1 MITIQGFAKLCGC
14 NTQTLR
20 YYDRIG
26 LLTPAKVD
34 EWTGYRYY
42 EEEQAMLFVK
52 IKNLQQADFTI
63 EEIKALLPGNDDLLM
78 AAFERKIEEQQ
89 QKLERIREIQRSY
102 LKETMDMQKL
112 VSTIIVFVDEH
123 LNNPVL
129 WEEFGADMDRRTE
142 ITAKAHA
149 ILADMLA
156 KNRETLETVTLTMD
170 DQAVS
175 GAENVIRAIQEG
187 NLDSAGRIL
196 VNPDGTEESDGVP
209 EDAAVIFERHGW
221 SHISEW
227 IRKMPLLKEAG
238 ERYCVFELTAESAA
252 NDVDLPMM
260 MLVMMA
266 SEMDELKGGVTC
278 NTIPSKD
285 GKNLFRLLYKKTGIS
300 S

>member
-42 EEEQAMLFVK
+42 EEEQALLFVK
-52 IKNLQQADFTI
+52 IKNLQQADFSI
-63 EEIKALLPGNDDLLM
+63 EEIKALLPGDDDLLA

-112 VSTIIVFVDEH
+112 VSTIIGFMEEQ
-123 LNNPVL
+123 LNSPAL
-129 WEEFGADMDRRTE
+129 WEEFGIDMGRKAE

-149 ILADMLA
+149 MLADMLA
-156 KNRETLETVTLTMD
+156 KNKEALETVTLTMD
-170 DQAVS
+170 DQAVT
-175 GAENVIRAIQEG
+175 GAENVIRAIQDG
-187 NLDSAGRIL
+187 NLDAADRIL
-196 VNPDGTEESDGVP
+196 VNPDGTEEPNGIP
-209 EDAAVIFERHGW
+209 EDAEVVFERHGW

-227 IRKMPLLKEAG
+227 IREMPLLKEAG
-238 ERYCVFELTAESAA
+238 ERYCVFEQTAESAA
-252 NDVDLPMM
+252 NTVGLPMM

-278 NTIPSKD
+278 NTTPSKD
-285 GKNLFRLLYKKTGIS
+285 GRNHFTLLFKKA
-300 S
+300 

>member
-42 EEEQAMLFVK
+42 EEEQALLFVK
-52 IKNLQQADFTI
+52 IKNLQQADFSI
-63 EEIKALLPGNDDLLM
+63 EEIKALLPGDDDLLA

-112 VSTIIVFVDEH
+112 VSTIIGFMEEQ
-123 LNNPVL
+123 LNSPAL
-129 WEEFGADMDRRTE
+129 WEEFGIDMGRKAE

-149 ILADMLA
+149 MLADMLA
-156 KNRETLETVTLTMD
+156 KNREALETVTLTMD
-170 DQAVS
+170 DQAVT
-175 GAENVIRAIQEG
+175 GAENVIRAIQDG
-187 NLDSAGRIL
+187 NLDAADRIL
-196 VNPDGTEESDGVP
+196 VNPDGTEEPNGIP
-209 EDAAVIFERHGW
+209 EDAEVVFKRHGW

-227 IRKMPLLKEAG
+227 IREMPLLKEAG
-238 ERYCVFELTAESAA
+238 ERYCVFEQTAESAA
-252 NDVDLPMM
+252 NTVGLPMM

-278 NTIPSKD
+278 NTTPSKD
-285 GKNLFRLLYKKTGIS
+285 GRNHFTLLFKKA
-300 S
+300 

>member
-1 MITIQGFAKLCGC
+1 MITIQGFARLCGC
-14 NTQTLR
+14 NAQTLR

-42 EEEQAMLFVK
+42 EEEQALLFVK
-52 IKNLQQADFTI
+52 IKNLQQADFSI
-63 EEIKALLPGNDDLLM
+63 EEIKALLPGDDDLLA

-112 VSTIIVFVDEH
+112 VSTIIGFMEEQ
-123 LNNPVL
+123 LNSPAL
-129 WEEFGADMDRRTE
+129 WEEFGIDMGRKAE

-149 ILADMLA
+149 MLADMLA
-156 KNRETLETVTLTMD
+156 KNREALETVTLTMD
-170 DQAVS
+170 DQAVT
-175 GAENVIRAIQEG
+175 GAENVIRAIRDG
-187 NLDSAGRIL
+187 NLDAADRIL
-196 VNPDGTEESDGVP
+196 VNPDGTEEPNGIP
-209 EDAAVIFERHGW
+209 EDAEVFFERHGW

-227 IRKMPLLKEAG
+227 IREMPLLKEAG
-238 ERYCVFELTAESAA
+238 ERYCVFEQTAESAA
-252 NDVDLPMM
+252 NTVGLPMM

-278 NTIPSKD
+278 NTTPSKD
-285 GKNLFRLLYKKTGIS
+285 GRNHFTLLFKKA
-300 S
+300 

>member
-42 EEEQAMLFVK
+42 EEEQALLFVR
-52 IKNLQQADFTI
+52 IKNLQHADFSI
-63 EEIKALLPGNDDLLM
+63 EEIKNLLPGDDDLLA
-78 AAFERKIEEQQ
+78 AAFERKIREQQ
-89 QKLERIREIQRSY
+89 QKLERIRKIQRSC

-112 VSTIIVFVDEH
+112 VSTIMNFMEER

-129 WEEFGADMDRRTE
+129 WEEFGIDPNRKAE

-149 ILADMLA
+149 MLADMLA
-156 KNRETLETVTLTMD
+156 KNREAPETVTLTTD
-170 DQAVS
+170 NQAVT
-175 GAENVIRAIQEG
+175 GVENVIRAIQDG
-187 NLDSAGRIL
+187 SLDSADRIL
-196 VNPDGTEESDGVP
+196 VNPDGTEEPDGVP
-209 EDAAVIFERHGW
+209 EDAEVVFERHGW

-227 IRKMPLLKEAG
+227 IRDMPLLKEKG
-238 ERYCVFELTAESAA
+238 ERYCLFRLTPESAA
-252 NDVDLPMM
+252 NAVGLPMM
-260 MLVMMA
+260 MLVTLA

-278 NTIPSKD
+278 NTASSRD
-285 GKNLFRLLYKKTGIS
+285 GQNHFTLLFKKA
-300 S
+300 